1 MSEAET
7 VAKMARDGAA
17 KAEVITIEHDG
28 VKALLFMRPTG
39 NGALSAESL
48 KGTIDSFRE
57 RPQRRS
63 GTATLSELDSF
74 IDHAN
79 RFKDVDSAVF
89 VVPDADDGPPKFMAM
104 LDYHERVNV
113 LAIPPT
119 VVPPDALAATAQT
132 DPDPVLMRRQKA
144 ALGTPLP
151 RFGCHRGAYTPE
163 LSDEWKAWTQLTS
176 PMPQSVFSSHIDTN
190 AADLLDV
197 TDREGALAELT
208 RWYAD
213 RFAPAEMEASEFYGS
228 VQQLLNLA
236 EGLTMTIA
244 DKVADVTRRSGG
256 GVNIAFAS
264 EIATSMEVPPAFVI
278 AIPVFTGGDL
288 YQLPVRMKVTAKTS
302 GDTKRAEWTL
312 APYGVERVMKAA
324 IEAAIAKVREGTG
337 LPVFM
342 GAPEA

>member
-1 MSEAET
+1 MTEAEA
-7 VAKMARDGAA
+7 VARLATNGAV

-74 IDHAN
+74 IDHTN
-79 RFKDVDSAVF
+79 RFKDGDSAVF

-113 LAIPPT
+113 LASPPAP
-119 VVPPDALAATAQT
+119 PPDALATKEQT
-132 DPDPVLMRRQKA
+132 EPEPVLTRRELA
-144 ALGTPLP
+144 SLGAPLP

-163 LSDEWKAWTQLTS
+163 LSAEWKAWTELTS

-190 AADLLDV
+190 AADILDV
-197 TDREGALAELT
+197 QDREGALAELT
-208 RWYAD
+208 QWYAERFGGD
-213 RFAPAEMEASEFYGS
+213 RDGAEFYGT

-244 DKVADVTRRSGG
+244 DKVSDVTRRTGG

-288 YQLPVRMKVTAKTS
+288 YQLPVRLKVTAKLI

-342 GAPEA
+342 GAPEV